1 MSLDKSVVGAVVP
14 AGHDR
19 SCGSSTTKDS
29 GLAHYLL
36 AATPLRGH
44 VMPMIDVGV
53 GLQMLGHDVSVLTGV
68 EFAEAARSAGLSTI
82 TLPDTVRIEPPAAAP
97 PVLRR
102 VPAAARRFWLG
113 RAELAS
119 VFTEPLVA
127 EAQSLGTVLRASRVD
142 AILADVTFTGVL
154 PMLLR
159 DSPRP
164 PVIVCG
170 VSPVT
175 ILSRDTPPFG
185 MAWQPEPDADYRRMT
200 AVAHRVIMRSSQ
212 RKFNHALQRAN
223 SPASPVFISDWSRL
237 ADGFVQLSVPEFE
250 YPRSDL
256 PATFEFV
263 GPVLQDCPED
273 FTPPHWWGD
282 LAGAEAVVHVTQGTF
297 DNADLDQLIAPTLQA
312 LADRP
317 DTVVVATTGGRQ
329 GQRFHGSIPD
339 NARVADWIP
348 YSALLPH
355 VDVMITNGGYGGV
368 QYALSHGV
376 PVVVAGETS
385 DKAEVGARVDYTGVG
400 IDLKTPTPSPEEIRA
415 AVDAIRREGRYR
427 AAAQRLRGVIESSTP
442 VDAIAN
448 TLKRCC
454 DA

>member
-1 MSLDKSVVGAVVP
+1 M
-14 AGHDR
+14 
-19 SCGSSTTKDS
+19 
-29 GLAHYLL
+29 
-36 AATPLRGH
+36 
-44 VMPMIDVGV
+44 
-53 GLQMLGHDVSVLTGV
+53 
-68 EFAEAARSAGLSTI
+68 
-82 TLPDTVRIEPPAAAP
+82 
-97 PVLRR
+97 
-102 VPAAARRFWLG
+102 
-113 RAELAS
+113 
-119 VFTEPLVA
+119 
-127 EAQSLGTVLRASRVD
+127 
-142 AILADVTFTGVL
+142 
-154 PMLLR
+154 
-159 DSPRP
+159 
-164 PVIVCG
+164 
-170 VSPVT
+170 
-175 ILSRDTPPFG
+175 
-185 MAWQPEPDADYRRMT
+185 
-200 AVAHRVIMRSSQ
+200 
-212 RKFNHALQRAN
+212 
-223 SPASPVFISDWSRL
+223 
-237 ADGFVQLSVPEFE
+237 
-250 YPRSDL
+250 
-256 PATFEFV
+256 
-263 GPVLQDCPED
+263 
-273 FTPPHWWGD
+273 
-282 LAGAEAVVHVTQGTF
+282 HVTQGTF